1 MWERLIRSICRILVV
16 AEQRATEEVLAM
28 ELVEAERLLNDGPLM
43 PVYDD
48 PDQPQVLRPSGTV
61 KRYIRS
67 AYLLEG
73 T

>member
-1 MWERLIRSICRILVV
+1 MWERLIRSISRILVV
-16 AEQRATEEVLAM
+16 AEQRATEEVLVA

-61 KRYIRS
+61 KRHIRS